1 MKEYTCNTV
10 DDVYDISKKQD
21 IKIIEYEEKYLG
33 NVKALLVELEEY
45 ILTID
50 KDELDQLHPDYRD
63 KMAILDLEEVNNN
76 EGKCFLA
83 IENNEVIGLIMGY
96 VRSYD
101 EYDYLDYKCPRS
113 GEVSELIVSQKTRSK
128 GIGQKLIQKMEE
140 YFKSIDCEYIFI
152 DVFAYNENAINFYEK
167 QGYHTRGLIDVKKIK
182 EEKQDNYKCVIAS
195 KDLLIKKW
203 DEEIEKHNNSDV
215 WKQFKTVSL
224 RNINNRIVYM
234 GILEDKIIT
243 ECTAIISENDLDI
256 QNKEDLIG
264 NGKVYLTAF
273 RTNKEYENKGY
284 FSKLYKFMEQD
295 LISRGYKIFTLGV
308 EPSEVRNIQIYF
320 KWGFTKYIKTDYEYY
335 PNGEK
340 VIVNYYEKDVKCNKD

>member
-33 NVKALLVELEEY
+33 NVKELLVELEEY

-50 KDELDQLHPDYRD
+50 NDELDQLHPDYRD

-128 GIGQKLIQKMEE
+128 GIGQKLMQKMEE

-152 DVFAYNENAINFYEK
+152 DVFAYNENAIKFYEK

-182 EEKQDNYKCVIAS
+182 EEKQDNYKCVIPA
-195 KDLLIKKW
+195 
-203 DEEIEKHNNSDV
+203 
-215 WKQFKTVSL
+215 
-224 RNINNRIVYM
+224 R
-234 GILEDKIIT
+234 
-243 ECTAIISENDLDI
+243 A
-256 QNKEDLIG
+256 
-264 NGKVYLTAF
+264 
-273 RTNKEYENKGY
+273 
-284 FSKLYKFMEQD
+284 
-295 LISRGYKIFTLGV
+295 
-308 EPSEVRNIQIYF
+308 
-320 KWGFTKYIKTDYEYY
+320 
-335 PNGEK
+335 
-340 VIVNYYEKDVKCNKD
+340 